1 MAITVISLATLAL
14 IGATVFHFSRARRAS
29 RADAREGLVTRAD
42 SQRYLAE
49 NWALV
54 EASAR
59 ESGMSDD
66 EIARVRS
73 NVLGTHSS

>member
-1 MAITVISLATLAL
+1 VGFLVISVFTLAL
-14 IGATVFHFSRARRAS
+14 IVGTVVLFSRAKKAS
-29 RADAREGLVTRAD
+29 RAEAGEGVVTRAD
-42 SQRYLAE
+42 TQRYLAA

-73 NVLGTHSS
+73 KIVG

>member
-1 MAITVISLATLAL
+1 VAFALITLVSVAL
-14 IGATVFHFSRARRAS
+14 IGATIVLFTRARRTVHAGG
-29 RADAREGLVTRAD
+29 AEGLVTRAD
-42 SQRYLAE
+42 TERYLVE

-66 EIARVRS
+66 EIARVRAKI
-73 NVLGTHSS
+73 LGAS